1 MSRSKVIL
9 AVQTDDGKMQCF
21 AGYAYDI
28 EIEVKAD
35 RVDYWGG
42 GDAWMYSVPGPRRTR
57 TTIEWAGDV
66 ITGFEGFNFDD
77 VPGERRGIETGPGE
91 LR

>member
-1 MSRSKVIL
+1 MSRAKVIL
-9 AVQTDDGKMQCF
+9 AIQTNDGKMQCI

-28 EIEVKAD
+28 ETEMKSE

-42 GDAWMYSVPGPRRTR
+42 GSAMHSMPGPRRTR
-57 TTIEWAGDV
+57 TTIQWAGDV
-66 ITGFEGFNFDD
+66 ITGFEGFDFDD
-77 VPGERRGIETGPGE
+77 VPGERRGITTGPGE